1 MSDSD
6 SAFDVLFGGG
16 RGLFKLE
23 GASGRSPAGRPE
35 PDIWTVSRLVST
47 INSVL
52 NNSFGTVWLR
62 GEISNLS
69 RPASGHLYFTLK
81 DAGAQIRVVMFK
93 RSVTARKL
101 AVKDGMEVVVHGEVG
116 VYAGR
121 GDLQFIADSMEPAGE
136 GALKLAFE
144 ALKRRLHERGW
155 FDEARKRSLPFIPN
169 RVFLVT
175 SPTGAVVHDFL
186 RTAFLR
192 FPAAHVVLTPS
203 RVQGEGA
210 AQELKNAVRTAC
222 SVAQAGDVIVLAR
235 GGGSLEDLWPFNDE
249 GLAEAVL
256 HAPVPVVS
264 AVGHEV
270 DFTICDFVADRR
282 AATPTAAAQL
292 LFPLHSELEEG
303 VYALR
308 HRFQTAANRMLETR
322 RRQVELC
329 AVRLVHPRQRLN
341 EGRMRLDHAA
351 RRLLEAASQHIFRL
365 SHELER
371 RQARLLACSP
381 QIYVR
386 DKRQRLE
393 SQQKHLLHGI
403 KGVITA
409 KKQVFLGISGRLN
422 ALSPLA
428 VLARGYSIVTRIKNS
443 EIVRDASR
451 VHQGEMLRIQ
461 PQKGVLFCRVAA
473 GVESSG
479 LTDKGQGDENAI

>member
-1 MSDSD
+1 MSHSD
-6 SAFDVLFGGG
+6 SAFDFLFEAAHGS
-16 RGLFKLE
+16 LKSE
-23 GASGRSPAGRPE
+23 GASGRFFAEGPNL
-35 PDIWTVSRLVST
+35 DIWSVSRLVAT
-47 INSVL
+47 IQNVL
-52 NNSFGTVWLR
+52 AGSFSSVWLR

-81 DAGAQIRVVMFK
+81 DESAQIRVVMFK
-93 RSVTARKL
+93 RSVTAQNL
-101 AVKDGMEVVVHGEVG
+101 AVRDGMEVVVHGEVG

-144 ALKRRLHERGW
+144 ALKRRLQALGW
-155 FDEARKRSLPFIPN
+155 FDEARKRPLPFIPH

-192 FPAAHVVLTPS
+192 FPAARVILTPS

-210 AQELKNAVRTAC
+210 ADELKNAVKLAS
-222 SVAQAGDVIVLAR
+222 SVAQTGDVIVLAR
-235 GGGSLEDLWPFNDE
+235 GGGSLEDLWAFNDE
-249 GLAEAVL
+249 GLAEILL
-256 HAPVPVVS
+256 HTSVPVVS

-292 LFPLHSELEEG
+292 LFPLSSELEER

-308 HRFQTAANRMLETR
+308 HRLQTAAVRLLETS

-329 AVRLVHPRQRLN
+329 MARLVHPRQRLN
-341 EGRMRLDHAA
+341 EGRMRLDHAF
-351 RRLLEAASQHIFRL
+351 RRLLDTAFRHILRL

-371 RQARLLACSP
+371 RQARLSACSP
-381 QIYVR
+381 QIYIM

-393 SQQKHLLHGI
+393 SLQKHLLQGI

-409 KKQVFLGISGRLN
+409 KKQAFSGLSGRLN

-428 VLARGYSIVTRIKNS
+428 VLSRGYSIVTRVKNS
-443 EIVRDASR
+443 EIVRNASQ
-451 VHQGEMLRIQ
+451 VQQGEVLRIQ

-473 GVESSG
+473 AMESSSP
-479 LTDKGQGDENAI
+479 TDEGQKGDTI